1 MNLVMQIV
9 SNNAKIHPQVHQ
21 ALSSMPFPFRQ
32 VADGGTSRIGEWGTD
47 LDELLRFSQRGK
59 AFHTQSTQEF
69 LHLSHA

>member
-32 VADGGTSRIGEWGTD
+32 VADRGTSRIGE
-47 LDELLRFSQRGK
+47 
-59 AFHTQSTQEF
+59 
-69 LHLSHA
+69 